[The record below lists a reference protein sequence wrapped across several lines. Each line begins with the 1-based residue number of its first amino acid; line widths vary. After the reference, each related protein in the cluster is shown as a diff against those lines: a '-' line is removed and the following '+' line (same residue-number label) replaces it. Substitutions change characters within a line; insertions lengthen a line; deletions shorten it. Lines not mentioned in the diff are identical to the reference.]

1 MISPVVPDVVVTD
14 ATLVIDYVRRL
25 VMPFWIVPPKANI
38 ASKTANPIATRPN
51 IFLTP
56 YCFLKQKK
64 ASRDFIPSRLQ
75 VL

>member
-1 MISPVVPDVVVTD
+1 
-14 ATLVIDYVRRL
+14 
-25 VMPFWIVPPKANI
+25 MPFWIVPPKANI

-64 ASRDFIPSRLQ
+64 GEQGFYSLSPSSALIG
-75 VL
+75 

>member
-1 MISPVVPDVVVTD
+1 VVPDVVVTD
-14 ATLVIDYVRRL
+14 ATLVIASVRRL
-25 VMPFWIVPPKANI
+25 VIPFWIVPPKANI

-64 ASRDFIPSRLQ
+64 GEQGFYSLSPSSALIG
-75 VL
+75 